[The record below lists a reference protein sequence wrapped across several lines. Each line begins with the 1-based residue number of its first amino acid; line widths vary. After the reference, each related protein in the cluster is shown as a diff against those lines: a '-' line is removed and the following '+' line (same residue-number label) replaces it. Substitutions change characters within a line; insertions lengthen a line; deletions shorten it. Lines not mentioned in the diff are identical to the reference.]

1 MQDTNLLNTTQA
13 AKALG
18 VSVDQI
24 RRMIS
29 NGQIKSIQ
37 THDRSPHL
45 IPTAEILRNTEIK
58 PRSSR
63 MSFEEYCELDGLNA
77 SLIKRL
83 NKSLNHYLSTPSDP
97 SPAMAKGTAI
107 HDSIELRLAGKSFG
121 DKYVIAPNVDRR
133 TKAGREEYD
142 QFVAEEKRTVLK
154 KEDYEDVVLM
164 TESVFRHPE
173 FWRIIPNAEV
183 EQVITWEENGIRAKA
198 RLDYSDEGQHLVVDL
213 KSAQDASPYGFKK
226 AVTRYQYDI
235 QANWYRR
242 AYQSVSGH
250 YPEFLFLVV
259 ENAAPYNVALY
270 KLSDE
275 LMHNAEF
282 KINQAVELYKQYL
295 SGEIYSQG
303 YHEDVMELS

>member
-1 MQDTNLLNTTQA
+1 MQETNLLNSTQA
-13 AKALG
+13 AQALG
-18 VSVDQI
+18 VSVDQV

-58 PRSSR
+58 PRHSR
-63 MSFEEYCELDGLNA
+63 MSFQDYCDLDGLNA

-83 NKSLNHYLSTPSDP
+83 NKSLNHYLSTSSVS

-107 HDSIELRLAGKSFG
+107 HDSIELRIAGSSFAS
-121 DKYVIAPNVDRR
+121 KYVIAPEVDRR
-133 TKAGREEYD
+133 TKKGREEYD
-142 QFVAEEKRTVLK
+142 EFVKTEKRTVLK
-154 KEDYEDVVLM
+154 KEDYEDVILM
-164 TESVFRHPE
+164 TESIFRHPE

-183 EQVITWEENGIRAKA
+183 EQVITWEERGIKAKA

-242 AYQSVSGH
+242 AYQSVSGV

-259 ENAAPYNVALY
+259 ENTAPYNVALY

-275 LMHNAEF
+275 IMHQAEF
-282 KINQAVELYKQYL
+282 RINQAVELYKQYL